1 MINNENL
8 QLIIDKS
15 LKSGMSGAGA
25 MTIQV
30 SSLMWLRT
38 TMNYQY
44 KYGGKMIP
52 TIRSLYAEG
61 GITRFYRGIMPAL
74 MLGPISRF
82 GDTSMNAAAIIIFEG
97 SSLPIYAQTAGASI
111 LSGGW
116 RFITVPI
123 DTWKTS
129 KQVHGIHGNSIIR
142 QKIASYGIAGLYQ
155 GAVASSVATMAGH
168 YPWFLTFNYLNR
180 YIHHFKYNDEPLKAL
195 SRNALIGFCSS
206 LTSDTVSNSIR
217 VVKTFKQT
225 NPEKI
230 SYINTVRTIVI
241 NDGINGLLFRGLKTK
256 IITNGFQGI
265 VFSVL
270 YKFFSERFN
279 V

>member
-1 MINNENL
+1 MYNNEKW

-44 KYGGKMIP
+44 KYGGKMMP
-52 TIRSLYAEG
+52 TIRNLYAEG
-61 GITRFYRGIMPAL
+61 GIPRFYRGIFPAL
-74 MLGPISRF
+74 MIGPISRF
-82 GDTSMNAAAIIIFEG
+82 GDTAMNGAAISMFEG
-97 SSLPIYAQTAGASI
+97 SGLPIYVQTAGASI
-111 LSGGW
+111 LAGGW
-116 RFITVPI
+116 RFITIPI

-129 KQVHGIHGNSIIR
+129 KQVHGLQGNSIIKH
-142 QKIASYGIAGLYQ
+142 KIATHGVAGLYQ
-155 GAVASSVATMAGH
+155 GAVASSFATIAGH

-180 YIHHFKYNDEPLKAL
+180 YIHNFQYNDEPLKAL

-206 LTSDTVSNSIR
+206 FISDTISNSIR

-230 SYINTVRTIVI
+230 SYSDSIRVIVN

-265 VFSVL
+265 VFSIL
-270 YKFFSERFN
+270 YKFFSEQFN